1 MTSSRRPNPHLRLTA
16 AILVAMLAA
25 LAGGLAA
32 ESTETRARRAEL
44 HSALRFVVV
53 SDDATADIRSG
64 CDVLSAPCADRH
76 GALSALVASDG
87 SAKRAERS
95 VRRAAAHARAAL
107 LKTTALPPPLA

>member
-1 MTSSRRPNPHLRLTA
+1 MPLRRPNPHLRLTA

-32 ESTETRARRAEL
+32 DSAETRTRRAEL

-53 SDDATADIRSG
+53 SDDASPDTRTSGVTALAPAVDI
-64 CDVLSAPCADRH
+64 H
-76 GALSALVASDG
+76 SALTALIASD
-87 SAKRAERS
+87 SSSVRAERS
-95 VRRAAAHARAAL
+95 LRRLAAHSRAAL